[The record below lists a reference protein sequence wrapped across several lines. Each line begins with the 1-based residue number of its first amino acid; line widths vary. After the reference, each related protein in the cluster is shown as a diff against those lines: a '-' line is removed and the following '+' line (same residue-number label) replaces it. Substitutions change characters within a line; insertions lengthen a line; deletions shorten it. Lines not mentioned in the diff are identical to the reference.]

1 MSRYRNI
8 QYETAQICEDGHVI
22 TIHAK
27 GEPATCR
34 ESCPKCGKPTFTA
47 CPSCGAFIPGC
58 EHDYYTI
65 KTNCD
70 TDHVV
75 SHFDCC
81 TKSYEIPK
89 YCHGCGEPYPWI
101 SGYIDEF
108 NLLLEKIDTISDEQK
123 EILKKSFPDLLS
135 DNVHY
140 ASSTLEI
147 APLLSEVG
155 SIAAGAFQTLLKKVA
170 IDEVLQLLNLSRT

>member
-8 QYETAQICEDGHVI
+8 RYETAQICEDGHVI

-27 GEPATCR
+27 GEPATRR

-75 SHFDCC
+75 SLFDCC
-81 TKSYEIPK
+81 TKSYEVPK
-89 YCHGCGEPYPWI
+89 YCHGCGKPYPWLA
-101 SGYIDEF
+101 GYIDEF
-108 NLLLEKIDTISDEQK
+108 NLLLEDIDNISDEQK
-123 EILKKSFPDLLS
+123 EILKKSFPNLLS

-140 ASSTLEI
+140 ASSALEF
-147 APLLSEVG
+147 APLLNKLHGV
-155 SIAAGAFQTLLKKVA
+155 AGELLRDLLKKAA
-170 IDEVLQLLNLSRT
+170 IDKVCDILQLT